1 VEAISVNPRLACDDC
16 LRRAWLL
23 VRLAGHLDV
32 QRGQLTDL
40 LSGADEELIEAVG
53 GSQSGAI
60 RGEWEAFDARAYR
73 ASCDAAAVE
82 TLCRCHR
89 AYPAKLW
96 DLDVE
101 PAVLHVAGGTERFLE
116 LAARESVA
124 IVGARRAS
132 PYAMENAR
140 ALGRGLVRHLTVVS
154 GMASGV
160 DTAAHEG
167 VLQAGGD
174 TIAVLGSSP
183 ERPYPP
189 SSRRVHEEIIAKG
202 AVVSELGPGVPAR
215 RWMFPARNRII
226 AALAD
231 MTVVVAARMGSGA
244 MLTVGEAES
253 LGRMVGGVPGQVT
266 APLSWGPH
274 QVVRRG
280 GELVRRP
287 ADVLTALGC
296 EAPPSPPRREPPQD
310 PRVAALFEALADGY
324 GLPGAFTQAGLD
336 AERGL
341 AALAALEM
349 GGHVRR
355 QAGGRYTIVP

>member
-1 VEAISVNPRLACDDC
+1 VSRPRACPDC

-23 VRLAGHLDV
+23 VRLAGHLDI
-32 QRGQLTDL
+32 QRDDVADL
-40 LSGADEELIEAVG
+40 LGRADGDLIEAVG
-53 GSQSGAI
+53 GGHAQEV
-60 RGEWEAFDARAYR
+60 RGEWEGFDAAGYR
-73 ASCDAAAVE
+73 GRCAATGVE
-82 TLCRCHR
+82 MLCRCDP
-89 AYPAKLW
+89 AYPGRLW
-96 DLDVE
+96 DLE
-101 PAVLHVAGGTERFLE
+101 AAPAVLHVCGGTERFLE
-116 LAARESVA
+116 LVEGDSVA

-140 ALGRGLVRHLTVVS
+140 ALARGVAGHLTVIS

-167 VLQAGGD
+167 ALLARGG

-189 SSRRVHEEIIAKG
+189 SGRRVHREIVAAG

-231 MTVVVAARMGSGA
+231 MTVVVAARKGSGA
-244 MLTVGEAES
+244 MLTIGEAEA
-253 LGRMVGGVPGQVT
+253 LGRRLGGVPGQVT

-274 QVVRRG
+274 QVVRLG
-280 GELVRRP
+280 GQLVRG
-287 ADVLTALGC
+287 ADDVLTALDH
-296 EAPPSPPRREPPQD
+296 E
-310 PRVAALFEALADGY
+310 RVAPGSPRQRLDDPQLASLLDALADGHEARE
-324 GLPGAFTQAGLD
+324 AFIEAGLD
-336 AERGL
+336 AEGGL

-349 GGHVRR
+349 GGCVRR